1 MLKRYALL
9 HDRVVHSEA
18 ENAPIMVFVNPDEEE
33 RRTLIEAF
41 SVDEHTL
48 LSSLDPEELARIEFE
63 PNHAALIFKTP
74 RNYSGADQLLFKAST
89 MGAFLFAD
97 RLIVVAGT
105 DTPLFEGKIFSK
117 VPSLPDLLLKLI
129 HRAIF
134 HFLEHLKIINMLS
147 EELEHKINL
156 SLENKYLINLF
167 TLEKSLVYYLNS
179 INSNGVLIER
189 LKHNQVKM
197 GFTTEQLELLDDL
210 LIEHNQCYR
219 QAEIYS
225 NILASLMDAR
235 ASIVSNNL
243 NVLMKTLNI
252 ITIGIMVPTLVVS
265 IFSMNVPL
273 PISQELEAFQ
283 SFWWIMLLAGVSGM
297 GVFAL
302 WRLRRW

>member
-1 MLKRYALL
+1 
-9 HDRVVHSEA
+9 
-18 ENAPIMVFVNPDEEE
+18 
-33 RRTLIEAF
+33 
-41 SVDEHTL
+41 
-48 LSSLDPEELARIEFE
+48 
-63 PNHAALIFKTP
+63 
-74 RNYSGADQLLFKAST
+74 
-89 MGAFLFAD
+89 
-97 RLIVVAGT
+97 
-105 DTPLFEGKIFSK
+105 
-117 VPSLPDLLLKLI
+117 
-129 HRAIF
+129 
-134 HFLEHLKIINMLS
+134 
-147 EELEHKINL
+147 
-156 SLENKYLINLF
+156 
-167 TLEKSLVYYLNS
+167 
-179 INSNGVLIER
+179 
-189 LKHNQVKM
+189 M